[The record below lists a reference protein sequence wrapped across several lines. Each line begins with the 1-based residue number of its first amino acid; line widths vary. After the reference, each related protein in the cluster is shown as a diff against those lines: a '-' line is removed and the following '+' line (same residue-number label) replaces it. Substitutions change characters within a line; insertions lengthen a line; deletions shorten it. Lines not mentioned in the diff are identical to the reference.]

1 MVVYLSL
8 YFKMNFE
15 TNSSSNYMKPLY
27 LFTSPEYVG
36 RPVDMFAAIM
46 TIISFYVM
54 VVTLFYLVIDELVL
68 IRPLV
73 VERLRD
79 KP

>member
-1 MVVYLSL
+1 
-8 YFKMNFE
+8 
-15 TNSSSNYMKPLY
+15 MKPLY

-36 RPVDMFAAIM
+36 RPVDMFAAPM

-68 IRPLV
+68 TRPLAA
-73 VERLRD
+73 ERLRD
-79 KP
+79 KPCRFRNFTERSPEIFLIETS

>member
-1 MVVYLSL
+1 
-8 YFKMNFE
+8 
-15 TNSSSNYMKPLY
+15 MKPLY

-36 RPVDMFAAIM
+36 RPVDMFAATM

-68 IRPLV
+68 IRPLAA
-73 VERLRD
+73 ERLRD

>member
-1 MVVYLSL
+1 
-8 YFKMNFE
+8 
-15 TNSSSNYMKPLY
+15 MKPLY

-36 RPVDMFAAIM
+36 RSVDMFAAIM

-68 IRPLV
+68 TRPLV

>member
-1 MVVYLSL
+1 
-8 YFKMNFE
+8 
-15 TNSSSNYMKPLY
+15 MKPLY
-27 LFTSPEYVG
+27 LFTSPQYVG
-36 RPVDMFAAIM
+36 RSVDSSEVSM

-68 IRPLV
+68 KRPLV
-73 VERLRD
+73 GERLRD